1 MHEEPRAAAPAPG
14 PGGPAEPTPGAG
26 APAAGARPP
35 PDAATTRLIVRDRAD
50 LPPAEARGDLGQL
63 LAAAAALPAPEQEAL
78 ALLLLRA
85 LPPEASAAALAVAAQ
100 RLPPDAQQR
109 LRRVLPAPAIPLD
122 ALPWRVLLGTLLAVL
137 VLSLLA
143 TIALLARGNPGA
155 GYVLAICLAALG
167 LLGGLLLAAL
177 LRQA

>member
-1 MHEEPRAAAPAPG
+1 MREEPGVAASTPRPGDADDPLPAAPAHDM
-14 PGGPAEPTPGAG
+14 AI
-26 APAAGARPP
+26 RPS
-35 PDAATTRLIVRDRAD
+35 PDAATTPLLVRDRSD
-50 LPPAEARGDLGQL
+50 LPPAEARGELGQL

-78 ALLLLRA
+78 ALLVLRA
-85 LPPEASAAALAVAAQ
+85 LPPESSAAALAVAAQ
-100 RLPPDAQQR
+100 RLPPAAQQH
-109 LRRVLPAPAIPLD
+109 LRRVLPAPAIPLE

-155 GYVLAICLAALG
+155 GYILAICLAALG

>member
-1 MHEEPRAAAPAPG
+1 MRDEPRVAAPTPRPG
-14 PGGPAEPTPGAG
+14 DAADPTP
-26 APAAGARPP
+26 APPAPTVAVRPT
-35 PDAATTRLIVRDRAD
+35 PDAATTPLPVRDHAD
-50 LPPAEARGDLGQL
+50 LAPEARGELGQI
-63 LAAAAALPAPEQEAL
+63 LAAAAALPAAEQEAL
-78 ALLLLRA
+78 ALLVLRA

-100 RLPPDAQQR
+100 RLPPAAQQR

>member
-1 MHEEPRAAAPAPG
+1 MREEPRAAAPAPRQG
-14 PGGPAEPTPGAG
+14 DAAEPTPAMP
-26 APAAGARPP
+26 APDAAIRPS
-35 PDAATTRLIVRDRAD
+35 PDAATTPLLVRDRAD
-50 LPPAEARGDLGQL
+50 QAPEARGELGQI

-78 ALLLLRA
+78 ALLVLRA

-100 RLPPDAQQR
+100 RLPPAAQQR
-109 LRRVLPAPAIPLD
+109 LRRVLPAPAIPLE

-137 VLSLLA
+137 VVSLLA